1 MSYPFSPDPQN
12 KGLNPDESPGSQCR
26 GSAVGA
32 GAAAPLGNL
41 RNSRA
46 AGGVGSLENAS
57 DCRKIPAS
65 EHDAKTVTQSERFD
79 LQRASALLLPDMRV
93 AHCLWTA
100 TGMHVDVIRRGGD
113 ARFEGVQTCGSWSS
127 CPICSARI
135 AETRRQELRALEEWA
150 GSPRR
155 GVRLVLMT
163 LTARHRRRALGSLVK
178 KMAAARNR
186 MHGRKAYQ
194 RLRTAAI
201 VGTVAVRE
209 ATHGAENGWHPHYH
223 VLMVVRADSDA
234 EALEILEPLRA
245 VWLDCLRKE
254 GLSGTATRAF
264 DIRGGDAVSAYLS
277 KHGRD
282 EADKARA
289 TAARAGWGISEEM
302 TQSRTKRG
310 RGTPDAPSRSPM
322 QILRDFADGDEDAGP
337 LWQEYC
343 RVMFRKPQMVW
354 SDGLK
359 AMVGLGEVDDEQAA
373 EGEEYSAD
381 ADELIHTFDQDEW
394 RSWRRWRG
402 AILAAA
408 RRGPEAVASLL
419 RGGQQRI
426 EGAGEVIEDDA
437 PAPPAMTRPAVPVGG
452 LAARALARM
461 PSHRRGDEGGDDI
474 IPPPPIKGGI
484 MCPVVGWKP
493 TRKGMERC
501 VSGPD
506 ADQREAPD
514 PASVGAGRRNEKPGG
529 MVRLALSEERRR

>member
-1 MSYPFSPDPQN
+1 MCKPAGPEASRYWRPGGLMHRQRVRVDLQTLKCRVLRTQKPRIMAGPWRSPGDAHAALILADADCEDEAQKQPGRSPMIEDHSMRAATDIKPSAAPPEGAAMSYPFSPDPQN

-32 GAAAPLGNL
+32 GAADPLGNL

-100 TGMHVDVIRRGGD
+100 TGVHVDVIRRGGD

-201 VGTVAVRE
+201 VGTVAVR
-209 ATHGAENGWHPHYH
+209 G
-223 VLMVVRADSDA
+223 DA
-234 EALEILEPLRA
+234 
-245 VWLDCLRKE
+245 
-254 GLSGTATRAF
+254 
-264 DIRGGDAVSAYLS
+264 RGGKRLAPSLPCS
-277 KHGRD
+277 HGR
-282 EADKARA
+282 
-289 TAARAGWGISEEM
+289 
-302 TQSRTKRG
+302 
-310 RGTPDAPSRSPM
+310 
-322 QILRDFADGDEDAGP
+322 
-337 LWQEYC
+337 
-343 RVMFRKPQMVW
+343 
-354 SDGLK
+354 
-359 AMVGLGEVDDEQAA
+359 
-373 EGEEYSAD
+373 EG
-381 ADELIHTFDQDEW
+381 
-394 RSWRRWRG
+394 
-402 AILAAA
+402 
-408 RRGPEAVASLL
+408 
-419 RGGQQRI
+419 
-426 EGAGEVIEDDA
+426 
-437 PAPPAMTRPAVPVGG
+437 
-452 LAARALARM
+452 
-461 PSHRRGDEGGDDI
+461 
-474 IPPPPIKGGI
+474 
-484 MCPVVGWKP
+484 
-493 TRKGMERC
+493 
-501 VSGPD
+501 
-506 ADQREAPD
+506 
-514 PASVGAGRRNEKPGG
+514 
-529 MVRLALSEERRR
+529 